1 MCRFVFSAVI
11 LESAMPRVMD
21 LLDPLFLPV
30 VEAPPAMTCEQTH
43 LYKTT
48 SNPEVIEVYI
58 LD

>member
-30 VEAPPAMTCEQTH
+30 VEAPPAMTCEHIFTKQLQTQ
-43 LYKTT
+43 K
-48 SNPEVIEVYI
+48 
-58 LD
+58 

>member
-1 MCRFVFSAVI
+1 MRHFVFSAVI